1 MKNIFRVTC
10 EFLFHWITFGVI
22 NEKRI
27 LEKGV
32 VKMNASRPKKF
43 YIETYGCQMNV
54 ADSEVV
60 TSIMNEEGYELTRN
74 MEQADV
80 ILVNTCSIREN
91 AEQRVWGRLDVF
103 RQMKEQ
109 KPDVKVGVIG
119 CMAERLKEKL
129 IDREKS
135 VDLILGPDAYRSLP
149 NILETVDSGQKGVNT
164 ILSKEETYGDIAPV
178 RTDKNN
184 LSAFIS
190 IMRGCNNMC
199 SYCIVPFVRGRE
211 RSRDPETI
219 YSEVHDLS
227 QKGYRE
233 ITMIGQ
239 NVDSYNWKHK
249 EGTQRFAELLE
260 QVAGIDPEM
269 RIRFSTSHPKDLSD
283 DVLKTMANHSNICK
297 HIHLPVQSGS
307 TRILKAMNR
316 GYTREWYL
324 NRIDAIR
331 RHLPDAEITTD
342 IMVGFCSETEEDH
355 KETLSLIEYAS
366 YDFAY
371 MFKYS
376 ERPGTR
382 AARKMEDDVNEQTK
396 KRRLN
401 EIIEL
406 QSKIGAANKEKTIG
420 STFTVLVEGVS
431 KKSSDEYFGRN
442 SQNQV
447 VVFPIDSLKPG
458 NFASIRIEDS
468 TPATLRGKVVK
479 KE

>member
-1 MKNIFRVTC
+1 MDK
-10 EFLFHWITFGVI
+10 
-22 NEKRI
+22 EKR
-27 LEKGV
+27 
-32 VKMNASRPKKF
+32 KKL

-60 TSIMNEEGYELTRN
+60 SSIMKQEGYEITGN
-74 MEQADV
+74 MDQADV

-103 RQMKEQ
+103 RQMKEK
-109 KPDVKVGVIG
+109 KPGVKVGVIG

-135 VDLILGPDAYRSLP
+135 VDLVLGPDTYRTLP
-149 NILETVDSGQKGVNT
+149 QLLEAVDSGQKGVNT

-219 YSEVHDLS
+219 YSEVRDLS

-233 ITMIGQ
+233 ITLIGQ
-239 NVDSYNWKHK
+239 NVDSYKWKH
-249 EGTQRFAELLE
+249 EGNNQRFAELLE

-269 RIRFSTSHPKDLSD
+269 RIRFATSHPKDLSD
-283 DVLKTMANHSNICK
+283 DVLKTMADHSNICK

-307 TRILKAMNR
+307 TRILKTMNR

-331 RHLPDAEITTD
+331 HYLPDAEITTD
-342 IMVGFCSETEEDH
+342 IMTGFCSETEEDH
-355 KETLSLIEYAS
+355 QETLSLMDCAV

-376 ERPGTR
+376 ERPGTK
-382 AARKMEDDVNEQTK
+382 AARKMKDDVDENTK

-406 QSKIGAANKEKTIG
+406 QNQIGAVNKKKNIG
-420 STFTVLVEGVS
+420 NTFTVLVEGTS
-431 KKSSDEYFGRN
+431 KKSNDEFFGRN

-447 VVFPIDSLKPG
+447 VVFPKNDFKPG
-458 NFASIRIEDS
+458 EFARIKIEDS
-468 TPATLRGKVVK
+468 TPATLRGKPI
-479 KE
+479 ED

>member
-1 MKNIFRVTC
+1 MS
-10 EFLFHWITFGVI
+10 
-22 NEKRI
+22 
-27 LEKGV
+27 
-32 VKMNASRPKKF
+32 ASKPKKF

-60 TSIMNEEGYELTRN
+60 TSIMNEEGYELTQN
-74 MEQADV
+74 MTQADV

-91 AEQRVWGRLDVF
+91 AEQRVWGRLNVF

-109 KPDVKVGVIG
+109 KPDIKVGVIG

-219 YSEVHDLS
+219 FSEVHDLS

-233 ITMIGQ
+233 ITLIGQ
-239 NVDSYNWKHK
+239 NVDSYKWKHE

-269 RIRFSTSHPKDLSD
+269 RIRFATSHPKDLSD
-283 DVLKTMANHSNICK
+283 QVLKTMANHPNICK

-316 GYTREWYL
+316 GYTREWYS

-331 RHLPDAEITTD
+331 RYLPDAEITTD
-342 IMVGFCSETEEDH
+342 IMAGFCTETEEDH
-355 KETLSLIEYAS
+355 KATLSLMEYVN

-382 AARKMEDDVNEQTK
+382 AARKMKDDVPEDTK

-406 QSKIGAANKEKTIG
+406 QNQIG
-420 STFTVLVEGVS
+420 SVNKKKSTGNTFTVLVEGTS
-431 KKSSDEYFGRN
+431 KKSNEEYFGRN

-447 VVFPIDSLKPG
+447 VVFPKDGLKPG
-458 NFASIRIEDS
+458 DFAKIRIEDS
-468 TPATLRGKVVK
+468 TPATLRGKVI
-479 KE
+479 ED